1 MGVIVEFGV
10 AFVPGS
16 PEENAAALT
25 QQARAAEAAGLDIVV
40 LGGPPGAATPGLD
53 PWTGAIWILGST
65 ARIAVGI
72 RPEADMPD
80 VSGGADP
87 RLPAVE
93 SKARSSAEILA
104 PGRLQSDAA
113 LWVEVPADI
122 DLAGLEAVASED
134 SIVVATV
141 SSVDDIVR
149 FAELARQ
156 LRGVAEPRRRRSSA
170 IRARRAPGIDYDD
183 VPQSL
188 LDLAVEPGDSA
199 YQSVAST
206 YMRAG
211 TPGLVL
217 RPETPEQVAQAIG
230 FARRHRNLPLGVRSG
245 GHGISGRSTNPGGI
259 VIDLGRLNRVEVLDI
274 DHRLVKVGA
283 GATWKQVNTVLD
295 AHGWAIG
302 SGDYGGV
309 GVGGLATV
317 GGIGFLSREC
327 GLTIDSVKAVEL
339 VTADGS
345 QRRVDRNNDP
355 ELFWAMRGAGANFGI
370 ATAFEL
376 EAHPVGA
383 VGWAQLTLVVEDMA
397 KLLYDFAD
405 VIARAPRDT
414 NIFMV
419 TGRPRQNQFVVQ
431 LYGIVDS
438 DDPQTIIARLTPFAQ
453 LGQLA
458 GQEVVLT
465 RYMDV
470 MNRAADVGPDGHQGM
485 GEPTSRSGL
494 LDTMTREFAREAAEL
509 IASGKTYFFQ
519 IRPMGGAVADVSP
532 DETAFSH
539 RSAAMQITAMSA
551 SDRAINGAW
560 DRLRRHFSGNY
571 LSFET
576 DQRPERLLEVF
587 PPPVLARLLALKRR
601 LDPDNIFR
609 DNFNINPNLDL
620 SQVLAAAAGKAGQ

>member
-1 MGVIVEFGV
+1 MEFGIEL
-10 AFVPGS
+10 FPGPS
-16 PEENAAALT
+16 DENAEALK
-25 QQARAAEAAGLDIVV
+25 QQVSVADAAGLDIVV
-40 LGGPPGAATPGLD
+40 LGRRPGAVTPGLD
-53 PWTGAIWILGST
+53 LWTSAAWILGST
-65 ARIAVGI
+65 PRIAVGI
-72 RPEADMPD
+72 RPEVDTPD
-80 VSGGADP
+80 TSDGTDF
-87 RLPAVE
+87 RLSAVE
-93 SKARSSAEILA
+93 SNVRSSAEILA
-104 PGRLQSDAA
+104 PGRLQLDPA

-122 DLAGLEAVASED
+122 DLAGLKAAASED
-134 SIVVATV
+134 AIVVAPV
-141 SSVDDIVR
+141 ASVDEIVG
-149 FAELARQ
+149 FAELVQQ
-156 LRGVAEPRRRRSSA
+156 LRGVEKPQRRRSSA
-170 IRARRAPGIDYDD
+170 VRTRRAPGIDYDD
-183 VPQSL
+183 VPMSL
-188 LDLAVEPGDSA
+188 LDSAVEPGDAA
-199 YQSVAST
+199 YRSVSST

-217 RPETPEQVAQAIG
+217 RPESSEQVADAIG
-230 FARRHRNLPLGVRSG
+230 YARRHRNLPLGVRSG
-245 GHGISGRSTNPGGI
+245 GHGISGRSTNSGGI
-259 VIDLGRLNRVEVLDI
+259 IIDLGRLNRVEVLDA
-274 DHRLVKVGA
+274 DRRLVKVGA
-283 GATWKQVNTVLD
+283 GATWKQVNNYLGPY
-295 AHGWAIG
+295 GWAIG

-309 GVGGLATV
+309 GVGGLATA
-317 GGIGFLSREC
+317 GGIGFLSREF
-327 GLTIDSVKAVEL
+327 GLTIDSVTAVEL

-345 QRRVDRNNDP
+345 QRRVDHNNDP

-370 ATAFEL
+370 ATAFEF

-383 VGWAQLTLVVEDMA
+383 IGWAQLTLVVEDME
-397 KLLYDFAD
+397 KLLYDFGEA
-405 VIARAPRDT
+405 IAAAPRDT

-465 RYMDV
+465 RYMDI
-470 MNRAADVGPDGHQGM
+470 MSRAADVGPDGHQGM

-494 LDTMTREFAREAAEL
+494 LNTMTREFAHEAAEL

-551 SDRAINGAW
+551 SDRMINGAW
-560 DRLRRHFSGNY
+560 DGLRRHFSGNY

-587 PPPVLARLLALKRR
+587 PPTVLGRLVVLKRR
-601 LDPDNIFR
+601 LDPENIFR
-609 DNFNINPNLDL
+609 DNFNIDPNLDL
-620 SQVLAAAAGKAGQ
+620 SQVRAAAAEKVKQ